1 MNSNKQQNSRT
12 RVFFLSIFSVNELL
26 KAKEDL
32 TKERDEKLEE
42 IAKLRENLSE
52 AGQKQQMAEKD
63 RDEAATKIAE
73 VLLRML
79 S

>member
-1 MNSNKQQNSRT
+1 M
-12 RVFFLSIFSVNELL
+12 FFLSIFSVNELL